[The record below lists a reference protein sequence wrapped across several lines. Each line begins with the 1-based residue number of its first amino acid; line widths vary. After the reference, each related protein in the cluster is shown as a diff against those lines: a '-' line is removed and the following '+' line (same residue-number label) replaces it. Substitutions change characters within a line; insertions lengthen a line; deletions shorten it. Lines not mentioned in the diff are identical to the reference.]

1 MGEGCLRERRS
12 HPSGGRTEKLA
23 VRADLFIF
31 VVKYQRDRSGNPCR
45 IIRKITAEDK
55 DRYFRG

>member
-1 MGEGCLRERRS
+1 
-12 HPSGGRTEKLA
+12 
-23 VRADLFIF
+23 